1 MEIDLDMSTT
11 SFPTSTETFRK
22 LMGNGIVYIVPP
34 FQRDYSWEQDQ
45 WEDLWQDVLGIAKEG
60 GEPAHYMGY
69 LVLRSTDGKVN
80 EVIDGQ
86 QRLTTLSLLVLG
98 VLFNLNQLIEKGV
111 DVENTQKRIDGLR
124 QAYIG
129 YLDTVTLV
137 PRSKLSL
144 NRNNDMFYQTYLVPL
159 SEHTPTRRIK
169 ASERRLGV
177 ALDWFK
183 GKLASYIRDQLNP
196 GQRLAELVDKL
207 SDRLVFTV
215 ITVTDELNA
224 YTVFETLNARGV
236 KLSTTDL
243 LKNYLF
249 SVLHSKEPHESEIK
263 SLDDRWERIVG
274 NLESESFP
282 VFLRVHWLSNRGPVR
297 ESELFK
303 AIRSQVKTREHV
315 FGLLAGMER
324 DVETYVSLAKPES
337 SAWPREM
344 VDSIKLLKL
353 FGVRQPFALLLT
365 ARRILSDPEF
375 ATLLRCIVNISFRF
389 NVIGNYHTSESE
401 TAYNTEIG
409 RIRSGAHTT
418 VREILFGLKDIY
430 PTDAQFKELFRETK
444 IDTKKA
450 PKRRL
455 ARYILG
461 EYEQREGCPPIDIE
475 SDAIS
480 IEHICPTNPSDN
492 WDEFTDSEVE
502 ALSTRIGNLALLE
515 KSINNSIG
523 NQSYQE
529 KHSAYKASKY
539 SATKR
544 LVETYPEWTPATI
557 EARQDGMARAA
568 TSMWRVSQFD
578 TA

>member
-1 MEIDLDMSTT
+1 
-11 SFPTSTETFRK
+11 
-22 LMGNGIVYIVPP
+22 MGNGIVYVVPP
-34 FQRDYSWEQDQ
+34 FQRDYSWDQDQ

-60 GEPAHYMGY
+60 GESAHYMGY

-86 QRLTTLSLLVLG
+86 QRLTTLSILVLG
-98 VLFNLNQLIEKGV
+98 VLHNLQQLIAKDI

-144 NRNNDMFYQTYLVPL
+144 NRNNETFYQTYLVPL
-159 SEHTPTRRIK
+159 AQNIPSRRIK
-169 ASERRLGV
+169 ASERRLGA
-177 ALDWFK
+177 ALEWFK
-183 GKLASYIRDQLNP
+183 SKLAAYIKDQPNP

-215 ITVTDELNA
+215 ITVTNELNA

-249 SVLHSKEPHESEIK
+249 SVLHSGEHHESEIK

-303 AIRSQVKTREHV
+303 AIRGQVKTREHV
-315 FGLLAGMER
+315 FKLLADMER
-324 DVETYVSLAKPES
+324 DIDTYVSLAKPES
-337 SAWPREM
+337 SAWPRDM
-344 VDSIKLLKL
+344 VESIKLLKL
-353 FGVRQPFALLLT
+353 FGVRQPFALLLSS
-365 ARRILSDPEF
+365 RRVLSDADF
-375 ATLLRCIVNISFRF
+375 VILLRAIVNISFRF

-401 TAYNTEIG
+401 TAYNAEIG
-409 RIRSGAHTT
+409 RIRNGAHKNA
-418 VREILFGLKDIY
+418 REILLGLKEIY
-430 PTDAQFKELFRETK
+430 PTDAQFKELFSETK

-455 ARYILG
+455 ARYILS
-461 EYEQREGCPPIDIE
+461 EFEQREGGPPIDIE
-475 SDAIS
+475 SDGIS
-480 IEHICPTNPSDN
+480 VEHICPTNPNES
-492 WDEFTDSEVE
+492 WDEFSDSEIE
-502 ALSTRIGNLALLE
+502 ALTMRIGNLTLLE
-515 KSINNSIG
+515 KSTNNSLG
-523 NQSYQE
+523 NRSFQEKSPAYNQSTYI
-529 KHSAYKASKY
+529 
-539 SATKR
+539 TTNR
-544 LVETYPEWTPATI
+544 LPESYIEWTPATI
-557 EARQDGMARAA
+557 EARQSDMARVA

-578 TA
+578 SN